1 MKIRKTR
8 RTRYRLLAMLSVVVL
23 VAAACGGDS
32 DSTDEGRGGTDES
45 VVSSIGDTEG
55 ALSLIAWVGYVEDG
69 TTEGY
74 EAYDWVTPFEDQTGC
89 KVTVKY
95 ADSSDEMFNLMTQ
108 QAGSFDGVSAS
119 GDSSNRLIAS
129 DAVAAVDPSLFPD
142 FADVIA
148 PLQPETGT
156 NNSQYVVDGQVYGVP
171 YMYGP
176 NFLMYNTDV
185 VKPAP
190 TSWDV
195 VFETELDGAANPYS
209 GKITAYDFPI
219 YIADA
224 ALYLKTHQPDLGI
237 TDPYELTSEQ
247 LDAAVELLKQQSGMI
262 DKYWAAYTTEI
273 DGFVDS
279 SMVAGTA
286 WPINLSL
293 SELDAPVDAAEP
305 SEGMTG
311 WADTWMLSTSAPHPN
326 CMLEWMKWTMTADV
340 QAEVADYYG
349 AATSNEQACDVL
361 RKRLDKAY
369 GKGSA
374 ALVDTVRYGYCGDA
388 EFLDSLAL
396 WKTPQADCGDDR
408 GTTCQD
414 YSIWQQKWTEV
425 RGA

>member
-1 MKIRKTR
+1 MNGARKK
-8 RTRYRLLAMLSVVVL
+8 RYRLLAMLSVVAL
-23 VAAACGGDS
+23 VAAACSDDSGGGGDS
-32 DSTDEGRGGTDES
+32 GSDTPT
-45 VVSSIGDTEG
+45 VVDSIGDTEG

-142 FADVIA
+142 FPDVIA

-237 TDPYELTSEQ
+237 TDPYELTSDQ

-305 SEGMTG
+305 TEG
-311 WADTWMLSTSAPHPN
+311 
-326 CMLEWMKWTMTADV
+326 
-340 QAEVADYYG
+340 
-349 AATSNEQACDVL
+349 
-361 RKRLDKAY
+361 
-369 GKGSA
+369 
-374 ALVDTVRYGYCGDA
+374 
-388 EFLDSLAL
+388 
-396 WKTPQADCGDDR
+396 
-408 GTTCQD
+408 
-414 YSIWQQKWTEV
+414 
-425 RGA
+425 